1 MTATVWSRR
10 TGATPPPP
18 VLVSLYLELPLHQR
32 RAWTK
37 EAGPVLLQRLP
48 GSAGQVEAVSRAE
61 MAFHPKAPSLTI
73 QGCTDVEQDVL
84 CVCICLHTHVH
95 TMHTVS
101 A

>member
-1 MTATVWSRR
+1 MDKGGWSRSPAE
-10 TGATPPPP
+10 TA
-18 VLVSLYLELPLHQR
+18 
-32 RAWTK
+32 
-37 EAGPVLLQRLP
+37 
-48 GSAGQVEAVSRAE
+48 GSAGQVEAVARAE

-84 CVCICLHTHVH
+84 CVCIYLHTHVH